1 MNEYHYYNH
10 PKNAHAH
17 SRFNSVKWMKTEEE
31 LVGSTC
37 LAKGMNIY
45 LFYEFQLKLSSIPG
59 NSYTEACMKRGS
71 PYNKV
76 AEG

>member
-1 MNEYHYYNH
+1 
-10 PKNAHAH
+10 
-17 SRFNSVKWMKTEEE
+17 MKTEEE